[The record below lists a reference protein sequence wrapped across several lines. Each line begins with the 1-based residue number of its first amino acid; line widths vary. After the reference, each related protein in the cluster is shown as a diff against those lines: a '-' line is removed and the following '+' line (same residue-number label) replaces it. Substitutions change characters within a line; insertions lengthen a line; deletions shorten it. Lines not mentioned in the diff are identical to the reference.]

1 MKSKISFCNIEII
14 RNNLRMYS
22 LLSLFWGIFLFVIYP
37 LVILKSSEYTH
48 VSEVSEY
55 MFNSGVMLSLILPTS
70 MGLVFFGFLKAENA
84 TAFYMSLPTT
94 KTQIFISQYISAAI
108 LYLLPLYLNALLIF
122 GFGSINMDRRELAIF
137 LMKWVLA
144 MTLFFVATFTVS
156 AGIGMITGSVIWNIL
171 FVGAY
176 YALPTFLGQSFDF
189 FSSKLILGLPYSGR
203 FTEWFRSIDIVM
215 QSIDEMRHR
224 EPLSDH
230 RFLSYLGLYALVV
243 LSITAL
249 LYYKKKMENNKE
261 WIVFTFFKFFFI
273 AGFTLCTVFVIAMIF
288 NEVIFRGSSGAIY
301 VGAMVGAIL
310 GYIISAMIAFKTIY
324 LKKYWLGTFV
334 ALGLTVGIIGM
345 IDLDV
350 FGLERRIPETEDIA
364 FVVISHQGSRYQEN
378 EKLKL
383 ISFDGGYHYGEF
395 RFEKPEN
402 IELVRNLQSKII
414 EDLQRNGHNDSSY
427 RAVRFEYNLKNG
439 KTLYRHYYDVN
450 IAAYE
455 KEYNAISMTE
465 ESLQQEYPI
474 LNPKYVEKVS
484 RIRIST
490 DLNNSEEVLTDE
502 KKKQFLAI
510 VQEELYDFVKNEE
523 KPNILGDW
531 KDRIL
536 LLEESPIRVVLEESA
551 SEMVGTKTEEV
562 HEGKK
567 AKATREIWESRI
579 IFKGKAPKIR
589 KWLRENSQFHSQMK
603 LTADQVAKIDVYEVA
618 GYEAYDIRNRHNWK
632 EYTSYEVK
640 KQVTDA
646 KYYTKLIETSGE
658 MAYDTNIGVILL
670 DIHLKNGVSLPRVMR
685 YEDFKKI
692 TEE

>member
-22 LLSLFWGIFLFVIYP
+22 LLSLFWGIFLFIIYP
-37 LVILKSSEYTH
+37 LIAAKSSEYSH
-48 VSEVSEY
+48 VMDIAEY
-55 MFNSGVMLSLILPTS
+55 MFNSGVMLSLVLPTC

-84 TAFYMSLPTT
+84 TAFYMSLPAS

-108 LYLLPLYLNALLIF
+108 LYLLPLYLNALLVF
-122 GFGSINMDRRELAIF
+122 GLGSINSINTESRELAIF
-137 LMKWVLA
+137 LMKWVLM
-144 MTLFFVATFTVS
+144 MTLFFVVTFSIS

-171 FVGAY
+171 FVGAFY
-176 YALPTFLGQSFDF
+176 VLPTYLGQAFDF
-189 FSSKLILGLPYSGR
+189 FTSKLILGLPYSGR

-230 RFLSYLGLYALVV
+230 HFLIYAGIYALVV

-261 WIVFTFFKFFFI
+261 WIVFSFFKFFFI
-273 AGFTLCTVFVIAMIF
+273 AGFTLCTVFIVAMIF
-288 NEVIFRGSSGAIY
+288 NEVIFRGSYGSIY
-301 VGAMVGAIL
+301 AGAMVGAIL

-364 FVVISHQGSRYQEN
+364 FVEISHQGSRYQEN

-395 RFEKPEN
+395 RFENPEN
-402 IELVRNLQSKII
+402 IELVRGLHSQII
-414 EDLQRNGHNDSSY
+414 TDLQKRGFRDSSY
-427 RAVRFEYNLKNG
+427 RTVRFEYTLKNG
-439 KTLYRHYYDVN
+439 NTLNRHYYDVDN
-450 IAAYE
+450 AVYG
-455 KEYNAISMTE
+455 KEYKEIAMTE

-474 LNPKYVEKVS
+474 LNPKYAEKIS
-484 RIRIST
+484 RLRIST
-490 DLNNSEEVLTDE
+490 DLNNSEEVLTGE
-502 KKKQFLAI
+502 KKKEFLAI
-510 VQEELYDFVKNEE
+510 VQEELLDLLKSDE
-523 KPNILGDW
+523 KANIVGDRDD
-531 KDRIL
+531 KIL
-536 LLEESPIRVVLEESA
+536 LLEESPIRVVFEESQTA
-551 SEMVGTKTEEV
+551 GEGLS
-562 HEGKK
+562 EGKK
-567 AKATREIWESRI
+567 KKATSEMWESQI

-603 LTADQVAKIDVYEVA
+603 LTADQVQKIDVYEVA
-618 GYEAYDIRNRHNWK
+618 GYSVYNIYDRHGWK
-632 EYTSYEVK
+632 DYLSYDTKRQVEDK
-640 KQVTDA
+640 K
-646 KYYTKLIETSGE
+646 YFSKLIEASGE
-658 MAYDTNIGVILL
+658 IVYDTNIGVILL
-670 DIHLKNGVSLPRVMR
+670 DIHLKNGVSVPRVMR
-685 YEDFKKI
+685 YEDFNKI
-692 TEE
+692 TEQ